1 MELTTASGGGPNG
14 GPAGGTAGPDSR
26 IIRLKLTV
34 TEVGSDVGGGGG
46 VQLPGL
52 QRRHCV
58 LAHTGTRLGS
68 IGIAPTGWYIFSSLC
83 GGL

>member
-1 MELTTASGGGPNG
+1 MELTTAGGPNG
-14 GPAGGTAGPDSR
+14 GGSAGPDSR

-34 TEVGSDVGGGGG
+34 TEVGSDVGGNG

-58 LAHTGTRLGS
+58 LAHTGTACLVVLGIS
-68 IGIAPTGWYIFSSLC
+68 ITKN
-83 GGL
+83 